1 MQKLHGYDG
10 YEDTWAL
17 GRKRFSVAASW
28 LMAPVPP
35 VSQTPTRSRSELEL
49 KSNEPQARGTGGT
62 APAHVSRD
70 WVSTMKP
77 GSRPT
82 SSAAASLA
90 LKPGMR
96 PPSGRSI
103 PNLGPGS
110 RPTSSAAASLALK
123 PGMRPPS
130 GRSIPNLGPGFSATP
145 SSLCASLC
153 ASESGSP
160 HLPEISWLP
169 PLGKPLQGCRS
180 SPTLSRGRGWRSL
193 GSPRLG
199 EEGPRPAASETS
211 WAGVSEVPSAK
222 KSVASTGR
230 SSSAL
235 LKDQERGCRGSS
247 IGKPMSSLGVKK
259 GGRNHAVYQ
268 RWQALGSRCLG
279 DVRAHAASPRQSVSF
294 SCLTKVSFGQAEPQW
309 RWPLLL
315 SLQCL
320 WLAAAVRPNA
330 RDEELEQVAMRED
343 SSHRQKQQH
352 RYAQVLHVTD
362 ECEKDLK
369 APADPTEACPK
380 NCPFSAEINDPKEYC
395 HFKCVKPQE
404 CGTEGTIPNQTIPE
418 REKTKENPYC
428 RYCEVEACAQC
439 ISSKPGVEDEAV
451 EKCQKCMLGYTLSED
466 GKECTSHGDDIF
478 LVLAAIGAV
487 AGLLGAGWYVS
498 LAMKPTV
505 NVEGLQYAQSSH
517 MRMMITQDHHGD
529 EGQPYPFGT
538 NLMSK
543 TVAGPGATALF
554 RFQGAVL
561 LWGLLVLCLWFAFVL
576 FVSKD
581 LLILGNRPAATPRQ
595 LCEVVFW
602 GRHRQMELIWTK
614 CTWIVCAYLL
624 GTIGAVA
631 YGIMM
636 AKFFVSFDSERATLS
651 DYVAVLEG
659 VPTITGEEPAEA
671 LLKEAVQKA
680 IGEDVAK
687 DVIAVS
693 VGWNFSEHVPQV
705 RHFIDEEV
713 AEFHVEHGE
722 PKETPEGS
730 GEEFNGACG
739 AISKQVLEKWHIHL
753 DGHGHEFEVEDLK
766 NNLKSLET
774 APTSYVIF
782 MKEDSRDKA
791 IEAVKD
797 TGIKIKDATC
807 SLRAETYE
815 PEALFWH
822 NLHITP
828 AQRSGRFVGASV
840 QIFLVCMAWTVVLY
854 LPYAHYMA
862 AFSYAN
868 GDEPSP
874 VAESVFVGLVV
885 GAQVGLFVASSI
897 GADKWPVVTVPWVG
911 GMLTCMW
918 MNRESWLLLSIL
930 TLGASFFLQATVLGG
945 WMLFLEKHEDDDMDV
960 LRRVAI
966 VGAVAPLLFNAVL
979 STLLVSAMVKMA
991 RQGQLSFPGWSLEEP
1006 PGSYTAFRFWDI
1018 VRKFFVLSIPIFWT
1032 CILCLDCAA
1041 VMHRQKKQDHRLW
1054 MKMTIFS
1061 ILPCLLDLKIAV
1073 DGAFQAASYHY
1084 GRVMFRKN
1092 RGSRRGSRE
1101 YDAFL
1106 RRCPTGRFSEVVSE
1120 AADAERQLLEQ
1131 DVCVICLEPFE
1142 VDHQVAELPCKHLFH
1157 FHCIRRN
1164 FKKNWALMKR
1174 VESDWPAEVLQ
1185 PSMKLQCSLM
1195 ELVGKCHYE
1204 DQKHRVYII
1213 FYNAALILNLVMD
1226 IALQGYLSYLQ
1237 MVGVGARVADGR
1249 LLGSLQSFQEIFE
1262 SFPMQKSVGKLLF
1275 KYCWPCTFLVPFAV
1289 EPFLAQLG
1297 PYQVGSMLIRSNAR
1311 VRGENAE
1318 RALELSEMEQGR
1330 YADIIFNLILV
1341 ACIPFIAPAYMAWT
1355 YGTFMVS
1362 HLYIYWYDHWKTLR
1376 WARKFYFSSDEV
1388 HWFGQQLLCLPLGV
1402 LAASAVFKINQW
1414 SGGVTGGLGSGVLKG
1429 ATLWGAMAAAF
1440 TLHVTV
1446 HLALLT
1452 FVVKPMRSDPDK
1464 APNEMPFSKV
1474 AEEEAATHL
1483 STNPIQCLRSKYI
1496 LGDSPPLS
1504 PFVLGKEKVMKANPK
1519 LGAFFD
1525 GEVDAAQKAKF
1536 REERRSRLSQAKEEA
1551 AYPPDAVQTTAYVG

>member
-1 MQKLHGYDG
+1 
-10 YEDTWAL
+10 
-17 GRKRFSVAASW
+17 
-28 LMAPVPP
+28 MA
-35 VSQTPTRSRSELEL
+35 R
-49 KSNEPQARGTGGT
+49 
-62 APAHVSRD
+62 H
-70 WVSTMKP
+70 
-77 GSRPT
+77 
-82 SSAAASLA
+82 
-90 LKPGMR
+90 
-96 PPSGRSI
+96 
-103 PNLGPGS
+103 
-110 RPTSSAAASLALK
+110 
-123 PGMRPPS
+123 
-130 GRSIPNLGPGFSATP
+130 
-145 SSLCASLC
+145 
-153 ASESGSP
+153 
-160 HLPEISWLP
+160 
-169 PLGKPLQGCRS
+169 
-180 SPTLSRGRGWRSL
+180 
-193 GSPRLG
+193 
-199 EEGPRPAASETS
+199 
-211 WAGVSEVPSAK
+211 
-222 KSVASTGR
+222 
-230 SSSAL
+230 
-235 LKDQERGCRGSS
+235 
-247 IGKPMSSLGVKK
+247 
-259 GGRNHAVYQ
+259 
-268 RWQALGSRCLG
+268 
-279 DVRAHAASPRQSVSF
+279 
-294 SCLTKVSFGQAEPQW
+294 
-309 RWPLLL
+309 WPLLL

-330 RDEELEQVAMRED
+330 RDEELEQVAMHED
-343 SSHRQKQQH
+343 SSHRHKQQH

-897 GADKWPVVTVPWVG
+897 GADK
-911 GMLTCMW
+911 C
-918 MNRESWLLLSIL
+918 
-930 TLGASFFLQATVLGG
+930 
-945 WMLFLEKHEDDDMDV
+945 
-960 LRRVAI
+960 
-966 VGAVAPLLFNAVL
+966 
-979 STLLVSAMVKMA
+979 
-991 RQGQLSFPGWSLEEP
+991 
-1006 PGSYTAFRFWDI
+1006 
-1018 VRKFFVLSIPIFWT
+1018 
-1032 CILCLDCAA
+1032 
-1041 VMHRQKKQDHRLW
+1041 
-1054 MKMTIFS
+1054 
-1061 ILPCLLDLKIAV
+1061 
-1073 DGAFQAASYHY
+1073 
-1084 GRVMFRKN
+1084 
-1092 RGSRRGSRE
+1092 
-1101 YDAFL
+1101 
-1106 RRCPTGRFSEVVSE
+1106 
-1120 AADAERQLLEQ
+1120 
-1131 DVCVICLEPFE
+1131 
-1142 VDHQVAELPCKHLFH
+1142 
-1157 FHCIRRN
+1157 
-1164 FKKNWALMKR
+1164 
-1174 VESDWPAEVLQ
+1174 
-1185 PSMKLQCSLM
+1185 
-1195 ELVGKCHYE
+1195 KCHYE

-1440 TLHVTV
+1440 TLHVSV

-1551 AYPPDAVQTTAYVG
+1551 EKAPDA